1 MLSTFNA
8 IAPIFLLIM
17 VGYTLFHT
25 KLAGPDVWWA
35 VEHLVFYLLFPALLA
50 RSLIRADLGS
60 IPAAG
65 FMIVTLSA
73 IIGMAALLLALR
85 PFFARRGLTGP
96 TFTSLFQGATRWHG
110 VMAVA
115 VAGSLYGEIGL
126 TFTALA
132 IVTMVP
138 VIQVM
143 TVVVLLLYGTE
154 QAQPN
159 ARLILQRLITNPL
172 IIACALGFALNQTD
186 VPDVVYEAF
195 TMLSSGAIGLTLLA
209 VGAGMSLSKATETR
223 ALVAVGVS
231 VRLIGM
237 PLIVLGMS
245 WLVGLD
251 GEARTVA
258 VIAGAVP
265 TASTSYVMARKM
277 GGNADLM
284 ANIITFQSLA
294 AAVTLPIFITIAQL

>member
-1 MLSTFNA
+1 
-8 IAPIFLLIM
+8 
-17 VGYTLFHT
+17 
-25 KLAGPDVWWA
+25 

-245 WLVGLD
+245 WLVGLE
-251 GEARTVA
+251 GTARTVA

-294 AAVTLPIFITIAQL
+294 AAVTLPIFITIAQQL